1 MNTTNLSF
9 NDNDNDNDNS
19 WADIFENE
27 KGDSINDI
35 LPNGKVA
42 EQSNI
47 LLDRNIQSNLDSAKY
62 DDDNDLEYNK
72 SSYKIYDSLD
82 NVNNIMKIKLTKISD
97 IKILYNE
104 VCVISYLKKYID
116 KNNKIINKII
126 IENLEWLFNTSL
138 YLSKKLKLGTYNH
151 KKNNDKNIIH
161 RSSYLFC
168 RHNYECSYNYNPR
181 KHGCFAQHFVHNMV
195 CVDITALIEYLKV
208 NNLTT
213 NNIKEIK
220 KSICTISYVIGHMYD
235 ELKNGL
241 RYKLY
246 SSKNIHVNNIKLKQ
260 RRKNNKHKNYN
271 TKNYNIDRN
280 YNVDRYW

>member
-1 MNTTNLSF
+1 MNTTNLSL
-9 NDNDNDNDNS
+9 NDQHNNEFDNDNS

-35 LPNGKVA
+35 PPNENV
-42 EQSNI
+42 Q
-47 LLDRNIQSNLDSAKY
+47 LDLDSVTY
-62 DDDNDLEYNK
+62 DNDLE
-72 SSYKIYDSLD
+72 YDSLD
-82 NVNNIMKIKLTKISD
+82 NVNNIMKKKLIKLLDKD
-97 IKILYNE
+97 ILYNE
-104 VCVISYLKKYID
+104 VCVISYLKKYIN

-126 IENLEWLFNTSL
+126 IEKLEWLLNTSL
-138 YLSKKLKLGTYNH
+138 YLSKKLKLGTYDH
-151 KKNNDKNIIH
+151 KKNNDKNTIH

-181 KHGCFAQHFVHNMV
+181 KGGCFAQHFVHNMV

-241 RYKLY
+241 KYKLY

-260 RRKNNKHKNYN
+260 RRKNNNKHKNYS
-271 TKNYNIDRN
+271 TRN
-280 YNVDRYW
+280 YNTNRNYDANRYW